1 MGNKVKRIQG
11 ILINTSIVFVLGA
24 ILMAGCG
31 ENGGYSS
38 SGGGGNGGGGPGPNE
53 VWMQNTA
60 FNPSTI
66 TVDAGTTITWTNKD
80 NMTHTVTSGTP
91 GNPNGIFNSG
101 NMGNN
106 ATFSFTFNTAGTY
119 SYYCIPHS
127 SSMHGTVVT
136 Q

>member
-1 MGNKVKRIQG
+1 MWNRVKRIQG
-11 ILINTSIVFVLGA
+11 ILFVLGLGA
-24 ILMAGCG
+24 ALMAGCSSDNG
-31 ENGGYSS
+31 YGSNNGGNN
-38 SGGGGNGGGGPGPNE
+38 GGGNPGPDE

-80 NMTHTVTSGTP
+80 NMTHTATSGTP
-91 GNPNGIFNSG
+91 GNPDGIFNSG
-101 NMGNN
+101 NMGQN

-119 SYYCIPHS
+119 SYYCMPHS
-127 SSMHGTVVT
+127 STMHGTVVA